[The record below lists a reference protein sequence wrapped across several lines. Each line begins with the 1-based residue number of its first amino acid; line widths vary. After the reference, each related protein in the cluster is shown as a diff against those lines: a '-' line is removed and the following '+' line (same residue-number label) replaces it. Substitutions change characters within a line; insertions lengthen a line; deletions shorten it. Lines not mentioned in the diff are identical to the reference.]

1 MESKRCFRQS
11 GSMVAA
17 DSDCSSSHNPSRFC
31 ACSNMDRPWGK
42 ALMARPLLLPLHGLV
57 AGDKEDQIGDPSK
70 VHVKGQQ
77 WQTASLHL
85 RQLGRDLGLT
95 AISFN
100 SAANAFSISAKW
112 KQACHLLAICAGKS
126 YEKDAVLSNSVI
138 SAFARRS
145 RWVHAGDLLSW
156 MTGSFVRCTQM
167 TLSATMNACRNGCRN
182 GARLQ
187 LWQGA
192 LVLLSEAPA
201 CSVQPDGVMHSSCI
215 CACETENQWQQALAT
230 FISCQ
235 AVRTQTVN
243 AYNAA
248 ISACEKCSQWQQ
260 ALAVFEILSH
270 TQNVQPDVISYNAI
284 ISTSQDW
291 TLALFFLE
299 SLLQGKLQPTLVTF
313 NAALSTFDSGE
324 WMEAIV
330 LLEQLQ
336 SHRLLPDIITFH
348 TLVRSSSKTHWQH
361 AFYWLSEL
369 DTRYLQSDPITHS
382 GVITACTHANHW
394 QRSLLLGSEALAM
407 PACDAHTCTDSIVA
421 CERGGRWQSALCFL
435 QGLVNLAVEGDL
447 VACNAAM
454 SACASQGAWPQSLA
468 GLHKLDPQEPAALTA
483 YEIAVIAC
491 PARPDDAGSDEED
504 PELYEQLSKQRR
516 LVKRAD
522 TGQAKKGEAA
532 LTQVSERIQG
542 MGEEEDEV
550 KEKEKEL
557 LGLKKDADSNVALT
571 ATTEF
576 CNVVQTPLEK
586 IETLKHE
593 SFRGSTLYKQQATQ
607 RKGVAA
613 GERKARKAGLPEEV
627 MAATKDAEEDL
638 EQTLIEESL
647 DLSCA
652 SGLEYLRARS
662 QIGCDQ
668 DSHRIRKLDNRPLEM
683 STVDGDIKLEYRDDF
698 GRVQTPK
705 EAFRSIS
712 WKFHGKVPGRKN
724 MERRL
729 LRLENEMR
737 LKSMNVIE
745 ALPTLRALRHAQTAD
760 AKPYMVLSGA
770 NEK

>member
-1 MESKRCFRQS
+1 MPPKAGEISQSVEESNKLRESLGIQKLKEDKPQSSKGSSNDPVFAPADKKAEDAKDKDKESKRKAAAAKSKRDHEELVQGAGLGDILEKEEGKGS
-11 GSMVAA
+11 ASDWIARTRGAEGSMKGATAKKDDGKKRKEAPGGDASVPKMKVRHDSEALKEGETMVMTLSDQRLIDKDGNLVETQDELSNVNLL
-17 DSDCSSSHNPSRFC
+17 DSDKAKKNEAIRSQVEYDPTKQGADILDKYDDPSVAPSGFMIGGVPTGVIEERDPEKRLQILTAMSENETLDFGNKFQSDFYTSEEMSKFKKPTKKP
-31 ACSNMDRPWGK
+31 AKKKSRAK
-42 ALMARPLLLPLHGLV
+42 V

-70 VHVKGQQ
+70 VHVKG
-77 WQTASLHL
+77 
-85 RQLGRDLGLT
+85 
-95 AISFN
+95 
-100 SAANAFSISAKW
+100 
-112 KQACHLLAICAGKS
+112 
-126 YEKDAVLSNSVI
+126 
-138 SAFARRS
+138 
-145 RWVHAGDLLSW
+145 
-156 MTGSFVRCTQM
+156 
-167 TLSATMNACRNGCRN
+167 
-182 GARLQ
+182 
-187 LWQGA
+187 
-192 LVLLSEAPA
+192 
-201 CSVQPDGVMHSSCI
+201 
-215 CACETENQWQQALAT
+215 
-230 FISCQ
+230 
-235 AVRTQTVN
+235 
-243 AYNAA
+243 
-248 ISACEKCSQWQQ
+248 
-260 ALAVFEILSH
+260 
-270 TQNVQPDVISYNAI
+270 
-284 ISTSQDW
+284 
-291 TLALFFLE
+291 
-299 SLLQGKLQPTLVTF
+299 
-313 NAALSTFDSGE
+313 
-324 WMEAIV
+324 
-330 LLEQLQ
+330 
-336 SHRLLPDIITFH
+336 
-348 TLVRSSSKTHWQH
+348 
-361 AFYWLSEL
+361 
-369 DTRYLQSDPITHS
+369 
-382 GVITACTHANHW
+382 
-394 QRSLLLGSEALAM
+394 
-407 PACDAHTCTDSIVA
+407 
-421 CERGGRWQSALCFL
+421 
-435 QGLVNLAVEGDL
+435 
-447 VACNAAM
+447 
-454 SACASQGAWPQSLA
+454 
-468 GLHKLDPQEPAALTA
+468 
-483 YEIAVIAC
+483 

-542 MGEEEDEV
+542 MGGEEEDEV
-550 KEKEKEL
+550 KDQKEKEL

-627 MAATKDAEEDL
+627 LAATKDAEEDL

-745 ALPTLRALRHAQTAD
+745 ALPTLRALRHAQTAE

>member
-1 MESKRCFRQS
+1 
-11 GSMVAA
+11 
-17 DSDCSSSHNPSRFC
+17 
-31 ACSNMDRPWGK
+31 
-42 ALMARPLLLPLHGLV
+42 
-57 AGDKEDQIGDPSK
+57 
-70 VHVKGQQ
+70 
-77 WQTASLHL
+77 
-85 RQLGRDLGLT
+85 
-95 AISFN
+95 
-100 SAANAFSISAKW
+100 
-112 KQACHLLAICAGKS
+112 
-126 YEKDAVLSNSVI
+126 
-138 SAFARRS
+138 
-145 RWVHAGDLLSW
+145 
-156 MTGSFVRCTQM
+156 M
-167 TLSATMNACRNGCRN
+167 TLGAAIGACDNG
-182 GARLQ
+182 
-187 LWQGA
+187 LWQRA
-192 LVLLSEAPA
+192 LVLLGTAAELQ
-201 CSVQPDGVMHSSCI
+201 VQPDGVMHSSCI
-215 CACETENQWQQALAT
+215 
-230 FISCQ
+230 SM
-235 AVRTQTVN
+235 
-243 AYNAA
+243 
-248 ISACEKCSQWQQ
+248 CEKGSQWQ
-260 ALAVFEILSH
+260 H
-270 TQNVQPDVISYNAI
+270 
-284 ISTSQDW
+284 
-291 TLALFFLE
+291 
-299 SLLQGKLQPTLVTF
+299 G
-313 NAALSTFDSGE
+313 
-324 WMEAIV
+324 
-330 LLEQLQ
+330 
-336 SHRLLPDIITFH
+336 
-348 TLVRSSSKTHWQH
+348 
-361 AFYWLSEL
+361 
-369 DTRYLQSDPITHS
+369 
-382 GVITACTHANHW
+382 
-394 QRSLLLGSEALAM
+394 LLLLCQER
-407 PACDAHTCTDSIVA
+407 AHGANISCY
-421 CERGGRWQSALCFL
+421 
-435 QGLVNLAVEGDL
+435 
-447 VACNAAM
+447 NAAM
-454 SACASQGAWPQSLA
+454 SACSRCSRWQVALALFLELPSVSLRPDVISHNAMISSCFESWLLAMYFLDSLVHSRLQPTPVTLNAALSALGSEHWTAALGLLQLRDKNLLPDLITYHTLITCSKAEWQRACAWLTELNVQYLQKDLITRSAVITACTNSNEWKLALQFGGEASFGDAHTFADTIGACDCGRRWQAALSSLQLLHVLALKSDLITINAARSACASQGSWQRVLRSL
-468 GLHKLDPQEPAALTA
+468 QEVSMEHSTMEEHASALTA
-483 YEIAVIAC
+483 YDTAVIAC

-542 MGEEEDEV
+542 MGGEEDEEV
-550 KEKEKEL
+550 KEHKEKEL
-557 LGLKKDADSNVALT
+557 LGLKKDTDSNVALT

-745 ALPTLRALRHAQTAD
+745 ALPTLRALRHAQTAE

>member
-1 MESKRCFRQS
+1 
-11 GSMVAA
+11 MVVGTFLAE
-17 DSDCSSSHNPSRFC
+17 
-31 ACSNMDRPWGK
+31 GK
-42 ALMARPLLLPLHGLV
+42 QCHWRSQD
-57 AGDKEDQIGDPSK
+57 AGSK
-70 VHVKGQQ
+70 VSAHVNKGSRKENLLRSTEAVSRCTAKRWPTAVFTVADLVVQGILPDIVLQNALLTVCGRGQQ

-138 SAFARRS
+138 SAFAKRS

-201 CSVQPDGVMHSSCI
+201 CIVKPDGVMHSSCI

-284 ISTSQDW
+284 ISTSKDW

-407 PACDAHTCTDSIVA
+407 PSCDAHTCTDSIVA

-491 PARPDDAGSDEED
+491 ANAVKIAGSCQ
-504 PELYEQLSKQRR
+504 P
-516 LVKRAD
+516 
-522 TGQAKKGEAA
+522 
-532 LTQVSERIQG
+532 
-542 MGEEEDEV
+542 
-550 KEKEKEL
+550 
-557 LGLKKDADSNVALT
+557 
-571 ATTEF
+571 
-576 CNVVQTPLEK
+576 
-586 IETLKHE
+586 
-593 SFRGSTLYKQQATQ
+593 
-607 RKGVAA
+607 
-613 GERKARKAGLPEEV
+613 
-627 MAATKDAEEDL
+627 
-638 EQTLIEESL
+638 
-647 DLSCA
+647 
-652 SGLEYLRARS
+652 
-662 QIGCDQ
+662 
-668 DSHRIRKLDNRPLEM
+668 
-683 STVDGDIKLEYRDDF
+683 
-698 GRVQTPK
+698 
-705 EAFRSIS
+705 
-712 WKFHGKVPGRKN
+712 
-724 MERRL
+724 
-729 LRLENEMR
+729 
-737 LKSMNVIE
+737 
-745 ALPTLRALRHAQTAD
+745 
-760 AKPYMVLSGA
+760 
-770 NEK
+770 

>member
-1 MESKRCFRQS
+1 MPPKAGEISQSVEESNKLRESLGIQKLKEDKPQSSKGSSNDPVFAPADKKAEDAKDKDKESKRKAAAAKSKRDHEELVQGAGLGDILEKEEGKGS
-11 GSMVAA
+11 ASDWIARTRGAEGSMKGATAKKDDGKKRKEAPGGDASVPKMKVRHDSEALKEGETMVMTLSDQRLIDKDGNLVETQDELSNVNLL
-17 DSDCSSSHNPSRFC
+17 DSDKAKKNEAIRSQVEYDPTKQGADILDKYDDPSVAPSGFMIGGVPTGVIEERDPEKRLQILTAMSENQTLDFGNKFQSDFYTSEEMSKFKKPTKKP
-31 ACSNMDRPWGK
+31 AKKKSRAK
-42 ALMARPLLLPLHGLV
+42 V

-70 VHVKGQQ
+70 VHVKG
-77 WQTASLHL
+77 
-85 RQLGRDLGLT
+85 
-95 AISFN
+95 
-100 SAANAFSISAKW
+100 
-112 KQACHLLAICAGKS
+112 
-126 YEKDAVLSNSVI
+126 
-138 SAFARRS
+138 
-145 RWVHAGDLLSW
+145 
-156 MTGSFVRCTQM
+156 
-167 TLSATMNACRNGCRN
+167 
-182 GARLQ
+182 
-187 LWQGA
+187 
-192 LVLLSEAPA
+192 
-201 CSVQPDGVMHSSCI
+201 
-215 CACETENQWQQALAT
+215 
-230 FISCQ
+230 
-235 AVRTQTVN
+235 
-243 AYNAA
+243 
-248 ISACEKCSQWQQ
+248 
-260 ALAVFEILSH
+260 
-270 TQNVQPDVISYNAI
+270 
-284 ISTSQDW
+284 
-291 TLALFFLE
+291 
-299 SLLQGKLQPTLVTF
+299 
-313 NAALSTFDSGE
+313 
-324 WMEAIV
+324 
-330 LLEQLQ
+330 
-336 SHRLLPDIITFH
+336 
-348 TLVRSSSKTHWQH
+348 
-361 AFYWLSEL
+361 
-369 DTRYLQSDPITHS
+369 
-382 GVITACTHANHW
+382 
-394 QRSLLLGSEALAM
+394 
-407 PACDAHTCTDSIVA
+407 
-421 CERGGRWQSALCFL
+421 
-435 QGLVNLAVEGDL
+435 
-447 VACNAAM
+447 
-454 SACASQGAWPQSLA
+454 
-468 GLHKLDPQEPAALTA
+468 
-483 YEIAVIAC
+483 

-542 MGEEEDEV
+542 MGGEEEDEV
-550 KEKEKEL
+550 KDQKEKEL

-627 MAATKDAEEDL
+627 LAATKDAEEDL

-745 ALPTLRALRHAQTAD
+745 ALPTLRALRHAQTAE

>member
-1 MESKRCFRQS
+1 MPPKAGEISQSVEESNKLRESLGIQKLKEDKPQSSKGSSNDPVFAPADKKAEDAKDKDKESKRKAAAAKSKRDHEELVQGAGLGDILEKEEGKGS
-11 GSMVAA
+11 ASDWIARTRGADGSMKGATAKKDDGKKRKEAPGGDASVPKMKVRHDSEALKEGETMVMTLSDQRLIDKDGNLVETQDELSNVNLL
-17 DSDCSSSHNPSRFC
+17 DSDKAKKNEAIRSQVEYDPTKQGADILDKYDDPSVAPSGFMIGGVPTGVIEERDPEKRLQILTAMSENQTLDFGNKFQSDFYTSEEMSKFKKPTKKP
-31 ACSNMDRPWGK
+31 AKKKSRAK
-42 ALMARPLLLPLHGLV
+42 V

-70 VHVKGQQ
+70 VHVKG
-77 WQTASLHL
+77 
-85 RQLGRDLGLT
+85 
-95 AISFN
+95 
-100 SAANAFSISAKW
+100 
-112 KQACHLLAICAGKS
+112 
-126 YEKDAVLSNSVI
+126 
-138 SAFARRS
+138 
-145 RWVHAGDLLSW
+145 
-156 MTGSFVRCTQM
+156 
-167 TLSATMNACRNGCRN
+167 
-182 GARLQ
+182 
-187 LWQGA
+187 
-192 LVLLSEAPA
+192 
-201 CSVQPDGVMHSSCI
+201 
-215 CACETENQWQQALAT
+215 
-230 FISCQ
+230 
-235 AVRTQTVN
+235 
-243 AYNAA
+243 
-248 ISACEKCSQWQQ
+248 
-260 ALAVFEILSH
+260 
-270 TQNVQPDVISYNAI
+270 
-284 ISTSQDW
+284 
-291 TLALFFLE
+291 
-299 SLLQGKLQPTLVTF
+299 
-313 NAALSTFDSGE
+313 
-324 WMEAIV
+324 
-330 LLEQLQ
+330 
-336 SHRLLPDIITFH
+336 
-348 TLVRSSSKTHWQH
+348 
-361 AFYWLSEL
+361 
-369 DTRYLQSDPITHS
+369 
-382 GVITACTHANHW
+382 
-394 QRSLLLGSEALAM
+394 
-407 PACDAHTCTDSIVA
+407 
-421 CERGGRWQSALCFL
+421 
-435 QGLVNLAVEGDL
+435 
-447 VACNAAM
+447 
-454 SACASQGAWPQSLA
+454 
-468 GLHKLDPQEPAALTA
+468 
-483 YEIAVIAC
+483 

-542 MGEEEDEV
+542 MGGEEEDEV
-550 KEKEKEL
+550 KDQKEKEL

-627 MAATKDAEEDL
+627 LAATKDAEEDL

-745 ALPTLRALRHAQTAD
+745 ALPTLRALRHAQTAE